1 MRSVDVF
8 RLVVDACAA
17 PQRVRSVL
25 GLALRDVVA
34 DYDSALTRAEDAE
47 RRAVRLADAADTM
60 RAIIDGAR
68 ARAADMEAKLE
79 QATRRAELAEAA
91 LDDATRLLGERTGA

>member
-1 MRSVDVF
+1 VF

-34 DYDSALTRAEDAE
+34 DYDRALTRAEDAE

-60 RAIIDGAR
+60 RDVIDSTLAR
-68 ARAADMEAKLE
+68 TADLEARLE
-79 QATRRAELAEAA
+79 RVTRRAELAEAA